1 MPMPLQI
8 GEWIHSAT
16 ARLKAGGVS
25 CGDYAHHARQIAEH
39 CLHLTAAQIL
49 SNQTSALS
57 PQSQAQLE
65 SFLSRRL
72 QGEPLQYIT
81 GREYFWKS
89 EFRVGPGVLIPRRET
104 EHVIE
109 YLCSLPNPVANVV
122 ELGAGSGNIGISLLQ
137 ERPQWTWKAVEKS
150 PLAHSYAAANAQ
162 AILGPPGTHG
172 YQLVQG
178 DFFALVPQV
187 PTFDLLVSNPPYI
200 ASAEID
206 TLSKEVQNEPREAL
220 DGGQTGLD
228 FVERLARAGLRC
240 LKPGGRLVLEIGS
253 DQEAAGLEILRTLG
267 YVQPS
272 VLKDLAG
279 LPRVLVGQKA

>member
-1 MPMPLQI
+1 MQI
-8 GEWIHSAT
+8 GDWIQSAT
-16 ARLKAGGVS
+16 ARLKAGKVS
-25 CGDYAHHARQIAEH
+25 CGDYAHHARQIAES

-49 SNQTSALS
+49 ADQAS
-57 PQSQAQLE
+57 PLPPESEVQLE
-65 SFLSRRL
+65 LFLSRRL

-81 GREYFWKS
+81 GHEYFWKS
-89 EFRVGPGVLIPRRET
+89 QFRVGPGVLIPRRET

-109 YLCSLPNPVANVV
+109 YLCTLPFAVASVV

-137 ERPQWTWKAVEKS
+137 ERPNWSWKALEKS
-150 PLAHSYAAANAQ
+150 QVAHSYAADNAQ
-162 AILGPPGTHG
+162 RILGSPAKHG
-172 YQLVQG
+172 YHLVQG
-178 DFFALVPQV
+178 DFFALVPKE

-220 DGGQTGLD
+220 DGGPTGLA
-228 FVERLARAGLRC
+228 FLERLARAGLQC
-240 LKPGGRLVLEIGS
+240 LKPGGRVVLEIGS
-253 DQEAAGLEILRTLG
+253 DQEAAGLEIFQTLG
-267 YVQPS
+267 YVQTS

>member
-1 MPMPLQI
+1 MQL
-8 GEWIHSAT
+8 GEWIQSAT

-39 CLHLTAAQIL
+39 CLHLSAAQIITGQA
-49 SNQTSALS
+49 SELS

-72 QGEPLQYIT
+72 RGEPLQYIT
-81 GREYFWKS
+81 GHEYFWKS
-89 EFRVGPGVLIPRRET
+89 QFRVGPGVLIPRRET

-109 YLCSLPNPVANVV
+109 YLCTLPYTVASVV

-137 ERPQWTWKAVEKS
+137 ERPDWSWKAVEKS
-150 PLAHSYAAANAQ
+150 ALAHSYAADNAHR
-162 AILGPPGTHG
+162 ILGPPAKHG
-172 YQLVQG
+172 YNLVQG

-187 PTFDLLVSNPPYI
+187 PTYDLLVSNPPYI

-220 DGGQTGLD
+220 DGGPTGLA
-228 FVERLARAGLRC
+228 FLERLARAGLQC
-240 LKPGGRLVLEIGS
+240 LKPGGRVVLEIGS
-253 DQEAAGLEILRTLG
+253 DQEAAGLEIFRSLG
-267 YVQPS
+267 YVQSS